1 MSIDFHEF
9 VCKITEVHWCGQ
21 IKVMYIY
28 INLICRYT
36 IKFTISPMYNLTEN
50 TQLKVFL
57 WPV

>member
-28 INLICRYT
+28 IDLICRNT
-36 IKFTISPMYNLTEN
+36 IKFKISPMYNLTGN
-50 TQLKVFL
+50 TQ
-57 WPV
+57 